1 MLVLRNNGV
10 NLATLTI
17 FSIATGR
24 YFPFWENMVASASR
38 EIDNSIK
45 VEFYLAGDSQ
55 AIFNEWR
62 ERNKGIESRFVT
74 VPNLPW
80 PLPTLLR
87 FKYLNLILKEIDSD
101 YLMYL
106 DADMEFISKFSRENL
121 DFIGNSGVTLVKHP
135 GYFRTSRLEILNN
148 FGFLRFLRILVS
160 DIRLKLKYFG
170 IGTWETNRSS
180 SAFVPKSQRKQY
192 VCGGTWW
199 GKKESIQKLSHELE
213 FKIDQDLSNNLIAKY
228 HDESHLN
235 YWAANNPCLLV
246 GPEFCFDAR
255 LVFAKNMK
263 PIIRA
268 VNKNV
273 DGLWNRMEP
282 VKEN

>member
-1 MLVLRNNGV
+1 
-10 NLATLTI
+10 
-17 FSIATGR
+17 
-24 YFPFWENMVASASR
+24 
-38 EIDNSIK
+38 
-45 VEFYLAGDSQ
+45 
-55 AIFNEWR
+55 
-62 ERNKGIESRFVT
+62 
-74 VPNLPW
+74 
-80 PLPTLLR
+80 
-87 FKYLNLILKEIDSD
+87 
-101 YLMYL
+101 
-106 DADMEFISKFSRENL
+106 
-121 DFIGNSGVTLVKHP
+121 
-135 GYFRTSRLEILNN
+135 
-148 FGFLRFLRILVS
+148 LRILVS